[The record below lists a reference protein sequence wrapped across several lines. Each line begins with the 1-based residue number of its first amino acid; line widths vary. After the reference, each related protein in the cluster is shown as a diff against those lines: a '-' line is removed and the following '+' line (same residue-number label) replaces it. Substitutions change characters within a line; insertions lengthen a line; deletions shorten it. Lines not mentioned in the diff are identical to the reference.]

1 MCVAFDTDVV
11 VAALR
16 SRTGASYALLQQL
29 RLGHVE
35 AVASVAMMLEYEEVL
50 TRLEHREA
58 TGMTVEEVGAFLD
71 GLAALL
77 RPVFPYFLW
86 RPLLRDPDDEMVLDA
101 AVNGQAEAIVTF
113 NVQDYLPAVR
123 QFHLEVLTPAEALQR
138 LRRR

>member
-1 MCVAFDTDVV
+1 MCVAFDIDVV

-16 SRTGASYALLQQL
+16 SRTGASHALLQQL

-58 TGMTVEEVGAFLD
+58 TGMTVEEVGAVLD
-71 GLAALL
+71 GFAAFL

-86 RPLLRDPDDEMVLDA
+86 RPRLRNPDDEMVLDA

-113 NVQDYLPAVR
+113 HVPDYLPAAR
-123 QFHLEVLTPAEALQR
+123 QFHLEVLTPAEAL
-138 LRRR
+138 